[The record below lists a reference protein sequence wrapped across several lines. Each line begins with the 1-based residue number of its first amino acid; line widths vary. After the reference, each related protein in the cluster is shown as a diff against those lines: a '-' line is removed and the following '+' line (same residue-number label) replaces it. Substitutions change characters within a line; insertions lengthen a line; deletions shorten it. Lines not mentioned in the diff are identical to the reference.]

1 LPTSPPERFAAPPDP
16 HALTPAEERARI
28 YAVKGY
34 LRARDGQ
41 YERAQAHFAD
51 AVQLDPEL
59 DLTSV
64 PKFWELPRAA
74 HDSAV
79 AALDQVGRGRDAS
92 RLLAII
98 NRRYRP
104 KLVTDRAQARKSPD

>member
-1 LPTSPPERFAAPPDP
+1 MSHPERFAALPER
-16 HALTPAEERARI
+16 HNLTPLEERARL

-41 YERAQAHFAD
+41 YDRAQEHFAQ
-51 AVQLDPEL
+51 AAELDPEL
-59 DLTSV
+59 DLTTV
-64 PKFWELPRAA
+64 PKFWDLPRAA

-79 AALDQVGRGRDAS
+79 AALDQAGRGREAS

-104 KLVTDRAQARKSPD
+104 KILRDRSGDRNPQS

>member
-1 LPTSPPERFAAPPDP
+1 MSDPEQFAALPEPDR
-16 HALTPAEERARI
+16 LTPSEERARL

-34 LRARDGQ
+34 LRARDGH
-41 YERAQAHFAD
+41 YERAQDHFAH
-51 AVQLDPEL
+51 AAELDPEL

-74 HDSAV
+74 HDAVV
-79 AALDQVGRGRDAS
+79 AALDQAGQGREAA

-104 KLVTDRAQARKSPD
+104 KALRARSDRSASPG